1 MISCI
6 IENNHS
12 IIYIY
17 FNTSLAHSTEAS
29 RNQNHIKKHMN
40 QIGFEFQSKE
50 NITQMYH
57 MTFLVKDR
65 ITPLLEHRVVGRSEP
80 AQDLEPLCALA

>member
-1 MISCI
+1 
-6 IENNHS
+6 
-12 IIYIY
+12 
-17 FNTSLAHSTEAS
+17 
-29 RNQNHIKKHMN
+29 MN
-40 QIGFEFQSKE
+40 QIGFELQSKE